1 MVSGKES
8 GDGAVLWEDL
18 KRAPAFSSWPRD
30 ALERLA
36 AASRMG
42 WYEAGARVSSVLD
55 PGDSLW
61 MVLEGCLE
69 MSRTAPDGR
78 RYLADLLAPPQIG
91 GLIPML
97 DGRPTMWD
105 LVVRDRSRLAVV
117 PREALLAELE
127 DDARLAM
134 AMIQSLCFRTRID
147 QDRGWVSAVD
157 STIARVAKIILYMGR
172 RPGLLADNG
181 DQLPMPIIYQ
191 DIADFLGMS
200 RSAVVRE
207 ARSLIAAGAVRKS
220 YRGIV
225 IEDAARL
232 LAIAER
238 QSAVHEL
245 AREYLSITPRG

>member
-1 MVSGKES
+1 MGLGQGS
-8 GDGAVLWEDL
+8 DDWAVLWEDL
-18 KRAPAFSSWPRD
+18 QRAPAFAAWPRE
-30 ALERLA
+30 ALVRLA

-42 WYEAGARVSSVLD
+42 WYEPGTRVSSVLD
-55 PGDSLW
+55 PGERLW
-61 MVLEGCLE
+61 LVLEGCLE
-69 MSRTAPDGR
+69 LSRTAPDGR

-105 LVVRDRSRLAVV
+105 LVVRDRSRLAVI
-117 PREALLAELE
+117 PREAVLTELAK
-127 DDARLAM
+127 DAGLGL
-134 AMIQSLCFRTRID
+134 AMIQLLCFRTRID
-147 QDRGWVSAVD
+147 QDRGWVTAVD
-157 STIARVAKIILYMGR
+157 STIALVAKIILYMGR

-191 DIADFLGMS
+191 DIADFLGLS

-207 ARSLIAAGAVRKS
+207 ARALIAAGAVRKS

-238 QSAVHEL
+238 QSAVHAL
-245 AREYLSITPRG
+245 AREYLSIRPRG